1 MGTRVL
7 DFAAIKLMD
16 LLASRTGARV
26 KDCVLSESE
35 VLLIVEPGEAGKAV
49 GRGGANVRQLE
60 RLTRRRIR
68 IAEYSPDVVSF
79 IKGLV
84 QPLELRDAAVE
95 GDTVV
100 LMAADSETRGLLI
113 GRNAHRLRA
122 LEAVVQRHFPIKEI
136 KVR

>member
-1 MGTRVL
+1 VGTRVL

-16 LLASRTGARV
+16 LLASRTGAQVR
-26 KDCVLSESE
+26 DCVLSDGEA
-35 VLLIVEPGEAGKAV
+35 LLIVGPGEAGKAV
-49 GRGGANVRQLE
+49 GRGGAHVRELE

-68 IAEYSPDVVSF
+68 IAEYSPDVASF

-84 QPLELRDAAVE
+84 QPLEVRDASVE
-95 GDTVV
+95 NDTVV
-100 LMAADSETRGLLI
+100 LTAADSETRGLLI

-136 KVR
+136 RVR

>member
-7 DFAAIKLMD
+7 DIAALQLME
-16 LLASRTGARV
+16 LVSRTGAAVR
-26 KDCVLSESE
+26 DCILQEGEAVI
-35 VLLIVEPGEAGKAV
+35 IVEPGEAAKAI
-49 GRGGANVRQLE
+49 GRHGANVRRLE
-60 RLTRRRIR
+60 QLTRRRIR

-95 GDTVV
+95 DGIVV
-100 LMAADSETRGLLI
+100 LTAADSETRGLLI
-113 GRNAHRLRA
+113 GRSARRLRA